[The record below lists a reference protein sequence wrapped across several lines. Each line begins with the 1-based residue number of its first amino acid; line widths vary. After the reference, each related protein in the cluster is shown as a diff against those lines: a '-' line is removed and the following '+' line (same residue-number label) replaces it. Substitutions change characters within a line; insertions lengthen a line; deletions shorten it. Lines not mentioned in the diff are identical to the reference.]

1 MSTQPI
7 TTSTI
12 ITVSQF
18 GGNWHCFQVNSPK
31 DTRFIGNAH
40 ESYKAAEIAAL
51 QFAKQNDLPFIANY
65 LSFNKPVVTIW
76 KEFDSWLPAKIFQD
90 RIVGAGILRKHK
102 QQALDQAKQI
112 AENEDL
118 DFVPSIG
125 ESIFDKK

>member
-1 MSTQPI
+1 MSTQSI
-7 TTSTI
+7 QTSAI

-18 GGNWHCFQVNSPK
+18 GGNWYCFQVNSPK
-31 DTRFIGNAH
+31 DTRFIGNEY
-40 ESYKAAEIAAL
+40 ESYKAAETAAI
-51 QFAKQNDLPFIANY
+51 QFATKNDLPFIANY
-65 LSFNKPVVTIW
+65 LSFKKPVVTIW

-90 RIVGAGILRKHK
+90 RIVGAGILREHK

-112 AENEDL
+112 AKNEDL